1 MKKRFAAA
9 LLAALM
15 LLSLAGCASWDPG
28 TYSNDPMSELY
39 DYYQPDAP
47 EETPALTAFVLP
59 CLSGVTLDP
68 ITCPDGAQQTL
79 SALLYEGLFTLDESF
94 APQGVLCSHYDRSDD
109 CTAFTFYLREGVR
122 FSDGS
127 DLTAADV
134 LATLRRAAASSAS
147 EISPARTASS

>member
-47 EETPALTAFVLP
+47 EKRPPLP
-59 CLSGVTLDP
+59 PLC
-68 ITCPDGAQQTL
+68 CPV
-79 SALLYEGLFTLDESF
+79 SA
-94 APQGVLCSHYDRSDD
+94 A
-109 CTAFTFYLREGVR
+109 
-122 FSDGS
+122 
-127 DLTAADV
+127 
-134 LATLRRAAASSAS
+134 
-147 EISPARTASS
+147 